1 MNRTVRLAEQIRIE
15 VGDILAREVHDPGV
29 GFLTLTRVKVTDDLM
44 QARLFYTAI
53 GDAGERKKTAR
64 ALERA
69 LPFIRRALGQR
80 LQLRRVPE
88 ITFRYDE
95 AVATQA
101 RVEELIEEIKREDE
115 RRSLSPPSAIR
126 PSAGSGRPEPDEGR
140 DPQSNEPE
148 DE

>member
-1 MNRTVRLAEQIRIE
+1 VNRTIRLAEQIRIE

-29 GFLTLTRVKVTDDLM
+29 GFLTLTRVKVTDDL
-44 QARLFYTAI
+44 QQVRIFYTAL
-53 GDAGERKKTAR
+53 GDAAERKKTAR

-95 AVATQA
+95 GVATQA
-101 RVEELIEEIKREDE
+101 RVEELLEEIKREE
-115 RRSLSPPSAIR
+115 INRNPPSE
-126 PSAGSGRPEPDEGR
+126 GRNPQSPEPADE
-140 DPQSNEPE
+140 
-148 DE
+148 

>member
-15 VGDILAREVHDPGV
+15 AGDILARQVHDPGV
-29 GFLTLTRVKVTDDLM
+29 GFLTLTRVKVTDDL
-44 QARLFYTAI
+44 QQVRIFYTAM
-53 GDAGERKKTAR
+53 GDAAERKRTAR

-95 AVATQA
+95 SVATQA
-101 RVEELIEEIKREDE
+101 RVEELLEEIKREDARLRE
-115 RRSLSPPSAIR
+115 GYGE
-126 PSAGSGRPEPDEGR
+126 AGSSATPDES
-140 DPQSNEPE
+140 D